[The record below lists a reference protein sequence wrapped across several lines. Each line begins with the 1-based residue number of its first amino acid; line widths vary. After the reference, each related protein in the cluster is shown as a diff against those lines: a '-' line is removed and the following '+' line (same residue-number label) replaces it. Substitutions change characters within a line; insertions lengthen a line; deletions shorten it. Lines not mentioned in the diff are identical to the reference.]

1 MVTKKPE
8 ILLESN
14 EFNENYYVEDVMIK
28 RKQKPSPLSQES
40 VHLAMKAI
48 TYSYPSEFQVSVHS
62 QSVQA
67 WGFCLGDRDSSWE
80 GSLE

>member
-1 MVTKKPE
+1 
-8 ILLESN
+8 
-14 EFNENYYVEDVMIK
+14 MIK

-48 TYSYPSEFQVSVHS
+48 TYSYPSGFKVSVS
-62 QSVQA
+62 SESVQT
-67 WGFCLGDRDSSWE
+67 WGFCLDNRDSSWE